1 MKEEDILARQSRPQK
16 HSTWVPK
23 SRDWRYATGVFQHDD
38 NETAPNDRSAWDDMD
53 YDYQVADPGKSRS
66 RSGSGPSDG
75 DIKAFDVSA
84 PVSATP
90 KGARNRALSDIPKAT
105 VKVRAF
111 KRKSKSKTAR
121 KNVWM
126 SVARRQRI
134 SHDDVEG
141 EEPDYQTYSLTVR
154 LRFSGR
160 LIIEDALPAVSTP
173 GPMHLQQIP
182 DTPANFSTPFGRH
195 TPATARTAASLY
207 TPHMSHSGESVHT
220 YPPFQRPWVDETK
233 DFNMRAVRGV
243 LQKPGFVGKDL
254 GVHYTWYNDAVPVD
268 ALLPPGVPLSAKEVM
283 AYYPHHVRWKSMMVR
298 LANNDYRGA
307 DIVGM
312 QGFFRGP
319 PTTDITAAV
328 MNQFQRDS
336 VKKVIE
342 GFKTDT
348 INGKHDANLHTDHL
362 EPGRYIADRRSGYV
376 LPTFG
381 DLLSGLNHL
390 PSGLD
395 ARGLT
400 ECLSWYLHVRDSFT
414 PRLELNVLHTQ
425 ALIRALRIPLKRY
438 GPQNMDCN
446 ALKEWKEKGR
456 FEERKVYYEP
466 ARPTSTE
473 SGDEAQKRSRL
484 HMNLDNH
491 EVKLDYQLQLRHV
504 LTVPFLVLHSVMGEA
519 LKLGIEK
526 AENRMNERVT
536 AEGKKMLEAK
546 WAARVAENAEPEE
559 QARDVEAQQLQAMM
573 EKPEPIVRAEDSAEK
588 PYRIP
593 RTSLTAEALRTLAP
607 APRRTSASQSP
618 NDGPLGHRVAG
629 SSMQAFGRQSHG
641 TPEPMYLDRAW
652 GTPSPS
658 SAYAPRSVYGR
669 REYESPRQ
677 TDQRNGTQRGGWK
690 DDRDGSYR
698 PRDR

>member
-23 SRDWRYATGVFQHDD
+23 TRDWRYATGVFQHDD
-38 NETAPNDRSAWDDMD
+38 NENASNDRSAWDDMD
-53 YDYQVADPGKSRS
+53 YDYQVAAPEKGRS
-66 RSGSGPSDG
+66 RSGSGPSDSDTKG
-75 DIKAFDVSA
+75 VDVSA
-84 PVSATP
+84 SVSAAP
-90 KGARNRALSDIPKAT
+90 KSARKRALSDIPKPT

-111 KRKSKSKTAR
+111 KRKSKAAR

-126 SVARRQRI
+126 SVAKRQRI
-134 SHDDVEG
+134 SPDDVEG
-141 EEPDYQTYSLTVR
+141 EEPDYETYSLTVR

-173 GPMHLQQIP
+173 GPMHLQQLP
-182 DTPANFSTPFGRH
+182 DTPANFSMPFDPH

-254 GVHYTWYNDAVPVD
+254 GVHYTWYNDAVPID

-312 QGFFRGP
+312 QAFFRGP

-336 VKKVIE
+336 VKKIIE

-376 LPTFG
+376 LPTFS
-381 DLLSGLNHL
+381 DLLAGLNHL

-414 PRLELNVLHTQ
+414 PKLELNVLHTQ

-438 GPQNMDCN
+438 GPQNLDCN

-466 ARPTSTE
+466 ARPTSTGT
-473 SGDEAQKRSRL
+473 GDEAQKRSQL

-504 LTVPFLVLHSVMGEA
+504 LTLPFLTLHSVMGEA

-526 AENRMNERVT
+526 AENRMTERVT

-559 QARDVEAQQLQAMM
+559 QVRDVEAQQPHVM
-573 EKPEPIVRAEDSAEK
+573 EEKFEPIMETNDSAEK
-588 PYRIP
+588 PSRVP

-607 APRRTSASQSP
+607 APRRAPTAPPPNGGPPGYRAPTSPST
-618 NDGPLGHRVAG
+618 GT
-629 SSMQAFGRQSHG
+629 FTRQPHG

-677 TDQRNGTQRGGWK
+677 NDQRNGTQRGGRG
-690 DDRDGSYR
+690 DDRSGAHR
-698 PRDR
+698 PRDW